1 MDKRD
6 LRIDDWVNVEV
17 NIQTHEMKPIRIKQ
31 ILSRCIKTQY
41 LKNLDPPFGILYPI
55 ELTESLIVKNK
66 IAICEG
72 CYGIWNIGTDITLEK
87 HEDYWVVSVAND
99 INVYEKKIK
108 YLHQL
113 QHELWD
119 AGENINIE
127 CYESK
132 QDRQKE
138 SLR

>member
-17 NIQTHEMKPIRIKQ
+17 NIQTHEMQPMQVKE
-31 ILSRCIKTQY
+31 ILSNCIKTKYSLNQ
-41 LKNLDPPFGILYPI
+41 DPQFEHLHPI
-55 ELTESLIVKNK
+55 EITEDFLNK
-66 IAICEG
+66 ISRYNRDG
-72 CYGIWNIGTDITLEK
+72 VWF
-87 HEDYWVVSVAND
+87 
-99 INVYEKKIK
+99 INVDAAIKREGRFWNLSIVNDVNDYEKRIR
-108 YLHQL
+108 YVHQL

-138 SLR
+138 SIR

>member
-17 NIQTHEMKPIRIKQ
+17 NIQTHEMQPMQVKE
-31 ILSRCIKTQY
+31 ILSNCIKTKYSLNQ
-41 LKNLDPPFGILYPI
+41 DPQFEHLHPI
-55 ELTESLIVKNK
+55 EITEDFLNK
-66 IAICEG
+66 ISRYNRDG
-72 CYGIWNIGTDITLEK
+72 VWF
-87 HEDYWVVSVAND
+87 
-99 INVYEKKIK
+99 INVDAAIKREGRFWNLSIVNDVNDYEKRIR
-108 YLHQL
+108 YIHQL

-138 SLR
+138 SIR

>member
-17 NIQTHEMKPIRIKQ
+17 NIQTHEMQPMQVKE
-31 ILSRCIKTQY
+31 ILSNCIKTKYSLSQ
-41 LKNLDPPFGILYPI
+41 DPPFELLHPI
-55 ELTESLIVKNK
+55 EITEKLLDK
-66 IAICEG
+66 ISKSTD
-72 CYGIWNIGTDITLEK
+72 CYGVWYIGMHTAIKKEGRFWNLSI
-87 HEDYWVVSVAND
+87 VND
-99 INVYEKKIK
+99 VNDYEKRIR
-108 YLHQL
+108 YVHQL

>member
-17 NIQTHEMKPIRIKQ
+17 NIQTHEMQLMQVKE
-31 ILSRCIKTQY
+31 ILSHCIKTKYSLSQ
-41 LKNLDPPFGILYPI
+41 DPPFELLHPI
-55 ELTESLIVKNK
+55 EITEDFLNK
-66 IAICEG
+66 ISRYNRDG
-72 CYGIWNIGTDITLEK
+72 VWF
-87 HEDYWVVSVAND
+87 
-99 INVYEKKIK
+99 INVDAAIKREGRFWNLSIVNDVNDYEKKIK

-127 CYESK
+127 
-132 QDRQKE
+132 
-138 SLR
+138 L

>member
-17 NIQTHEMKPIRIKQ
+17 NIQTHEMQPMQVKE
-31 ILSRCIKTQY
+31 ILSHCIKTKYSLSQ
-41 LKNLDPPFGILYPI
+41 DPPFEHLHPI
-55 ELTESLIVKNK
+55 ELTESLIINNK

-72 CYGIWNIGTDITLEK
+72 CYGIWNIGTDITMERY
-87 HEDYWVVSVAND
+87 EDYWVISVAND
-99 INVYEKKIK
+99 TNIYEKKIK

-119 AGENINIE
+119 AGIDLNLMII
-127 CYESK
+127 
-132 QDRQKE
+132 
-138 SLR
+138 L

>member
-1 MDKRD
+1 MNIKDIKVG
-6 LRIDDWVNVEV
+6 DWVNVEV
-17 NIQTHEMKPIRIKQ
+17 NIRTHEMLPMQIKE
-31 ILSRCIKTQY
+31 ILSTYIKVKYPMSQDPQLEY
-41 LKNLDPPFGILYPI
+41 LHPI
-55 ELTESLIVKNK
+55 EITEDLLNK
-66 IAICEG
+66 ISRYNRDGVWFTNVDAAIKREG
-72 CYGIWNIGTDITLEK
+72 RFWNISI
-87 HEDYWVVSVAND
+87 VND
-99 INVYEKKIK
+99 VNDYEKRIR
-108 YLHQL
+108 YVHQL

>member
-1 MDKRD
+1 MNKRD

-17 NIQTHEMKPIRIKQ
+17 NIQTHEMQPMQVKE
-31 ILSRCIKTQY
+31 ILSNCIKTKYSLNQ
-41 LKNLDPPFGILYPI
+41 DPQFEHLHPI
-55 ELTESLIVKNK
+55 EITEDFLNK
-66 IAICEG
+66 ISRHNRDG
-72 CYGIWNIGTDITLEK
+72 VWF
-87 HEDYWVVSVAND
+87 
-99 INVYEKKIK
+99 INVDAAIKREGRFWNLSIVNDVNDYEKRIR
-108 YLHQL
+108 YVHQL

-138 SLR
+138 SIR

>member
-17 NIQTHEMKPIRIKQ
+17 NIQTHEMQPMQVKE
-31 ILSRCIKTQY
+31 ILSHCIKTKYSLNQ
-41 LKNLDPPFGILYPI
+41 DPQFEHLHPI
-55 ELTESLIVKNK
+55 EITEDFLNK
-66 IAICEG
+66 ISR
-72 CYGIWNIGTDITLEK
+72 YNRDGIWF
-87 HEDYWVVSVAND
+87 
-99 INVYEKKIK
+99 INVDAAIKREGRFWNLSIVNDVNDYEKRIS
-108 YLHQL
+108 YVHQL

-132 QDRQKE
+132 
-138 SLR
+138 